1 MRRSRPGSAGVAGE
15 RQDRNAACVTRAAA
29 GEPET
34 VEYTA

>member
-1 MRRSRPGSAGVAGE
+1 MRRTRPSSAGVAGE
-15 RQDRNAACVTRAAA
+15 RQDMNAARVTRVAA